1 MGNTPVS
8 RGFEDAISEVGKT
21 AKNIGKGVESTAKD
35 VGKGVE
41 SAAKD
46 TAKFTENVGKDI
58 GKVANKAIRGIK
70 EGAQF
75 SVKGVKRTLVKT
87 QKGLKRAGF
96 NENFGRDFKKGFLM
110 TAKALQKPQQW
121 IDDHD
126 PLKQYLGGFAP
137 IGFAASFALSPITTI
152 GFLEQLAVD
161 PDLQKKVRDGDIE
174 TIAQLALS
182 PLAFLPPG
190 GGTIGKTIAKKSGKD
205 AASLAFR
212 VAKQA
217 A

>member
-1 MGNTPVS
+1 MGNNPVTQAV
-8 RGFEDAISEVGKT
+8 EDVVDEVGDT
-21 AKNIGKGVESTAKD
+21 AKN
-35 VGKGVE
+35 VGKGIE
-41 SAAKD
+41 TAAKD

-70 EGAQF
+70 EGAEF
-75 SVKGVKRTLVKT
+75 TVKGVKRTVVKT

-96 NENFGRDFKKGFLM
+96 DKNFGRDFKRGFLLG
-110 TAKALQKPQQW
+110 AKALQKPQAW
-121 IDDHD
+121 IDEHD
-126 PLKQYLGGFAP
+126 PLKKYMGGFAP
-137 IGFAASFALSPITTI
+137 LGFAASFGLSPITTI

-161 PDLQKKVRDGDIE
+161 PALQKKVRDGDVE
-174 TIAQLALS
+174 TIAQLALA

-190 GGTIGKTIAKKSGKD
+190 GGTVGKTIAKKSGKN
-205 AASLAFR
+205 AAALAFR

>member
-1 MGNTPVS
+1 MGNTPVTNAI
-8 RGFEDAISEVGKT
+8 EDAVDEVGNT
-21 AKNIGKGVESTAKD
+21 AKNIGKGVET
-35 VGKGVE
+35 
-41 SAAKD
+41 AAKD

-58 GKVANKAIRGIK
+58 GRTASKAIRGIK

-75 SVKGVKRTLVKT
+75 TVKGVKRTLVKT

-96 NENFGRDFKKGFLM
+96 NSDFARDFKKGFLL
-110 TAKALQKPQQW
+110 TAKALQKPQKF
-121 IDDHD
+121 IDEHD
-126 PLKQYLGGFAP
+126 PLKPYLGGFAP

-161 PDLQKKVRDGDIE
+161 PALQKKVRDGDVE
-174 TIAQLALS
+174 TIATLALA

-190 GGTIGKTIAKKSGKD
+190 GGTVGRTLAKKSGKN
-205 AASLAFR
+205 AAQLAFR

>member
-1 MGNTPVS
+1 MGNSPVTNA
-8 RGFEDAISEVGKT
+8 FEDAVDEVGDT
-21 AKNIGKGVESTAKD
+21 AKN
-35 VGKGVE
+35 VGKGIE

-70 EGAQF
+70 EGAEF
-75 SVKGVKRTLVKT
+75 TVKGVKRTVVKT

-96 NENFGRDFKKGFLM
+96 NSDFGRDFKKGFLLG
-110 TAKALQKPQQW
+110 AQALQKPQKW

-126 PLKQYLGGFAP
+126 PLKQYMGGFAP
-137 IGFAASFALSPITTI
+137 LGFAASFGLSPITTI
-152 GFLEQLAVD
+152 GFLEELAVN
-161 PDLQKKVRDGDIE
+161 PDLQKKVRDGDVE
-174 TIAQLALS
+174 TIAQLALA

-190 GGTIGKTIAKKSGKD
+190 GGTVGKTIAKKSGKN
-205 AASLAFR
+205 AAQLAFR